1 MPKNYRSKTFQPDDL
16 PIVLQSSG
24 SRGFFGLQVDDSDS
38 VSVAF
43 GPSPDDADFIEVSG
57 AYCTPLW
64 EPNIVPGERIEI
76 RSDSTTSP
84 ITIVS
89 DTLPTSD
96 DITDA
101 FHLDVAGI
109 ESVGCE
115 LDTEYFGSSLDFKV
129 ALKVRGGAFSDG
141 SIPITYRNTPN
152 AIILSSRGAS
162 MLVRID
168 SIGLDT
174 GNISTGNLMGRLED
188 KSAYTK
194 DWSEIEFRIYQK
206 NAETVFIELRFDKVQ
221 VFKESFPCNGY
232 DGAIPVLYFLGRQGN
247 SVNNGDFWVKDFT
260 IDGDKFPMDEGA
272 GNTLVS
278 DDGKAAT
285 VDVNAF
291 EWSRYPQ

>member
-76 RSDSTTSP
+76 RSDSTTNP

-89 DTLPTSD
+89 DTLPISD

-101 FHLDVAGI
+101 FHLDVDGVV
-109 ESVGCE
+109 STGCE
-115 LDTEYFGSSLDFKV
+115 LDTTYTGSTNDFKV
-129 ALKVRGGAFSDG
+129 SFKIRGGEFLEG
-141 SIPITYRNTPN
+141 SIPVVYNTSPDS
-152 AIILSSRGAS
+152 IILASRGSS
-162 MLVRID
+162 MLVRIS

-174 GNISTGNLMGRLED
+174 GNMSTGRLMERLAE
-188 KSAYTK
+188 KVAYSNG
-194 DWSEIEFRIYQK
+194 WSEVEIRISQSVP
-206 NAETVFIELRFDKVQ
+206 NSVFVEVRFDRLQ
-221 VFKESFPCNGY
+221 VLKESFPCSGIGG
-232 DGAIPVLYFLGRQGN
+232 DMPIQYFLGRGGN
-247 SVNNGDFWVKDFT
+247 SVNSADFWVKDFT

>member
-76 RSDSTTSP
+76 RSDSTTNP

-89 DTLPTSD
+89 DTLPISD

-101 FHLDVAGI
+101 FHLDVAGVAS
-109 ESVGCE
+109 EGCVLDADYVGK
-115 LDTEYFGSSLDFKV
+115 TSNFRAGF
-129 ALKVRGGAFSDG
+129 KVRGGQLLEG
-141 SIPITYRNTPN
+141 NLPIVHKNSSNT
-152 AIILSSRGAS
+152 IVLSSRGSS
-162 MLVRID
+162 MLVRIS

-174 GNISTGNLMGRLED
+174 GNIGTGGLMGRLTE
-188 KSAYTK
+188 KAAYSK
-194 DWSEIEFRIYQK
+194 AWSEIEVLISQSTHHSVSV
-206 NAETVFIELRFDKVQ
+206 ALRFDKVQ
-221 VFKESFPCNGY
+221 IFKESFPCTGING
-232 DGAIPVLYFLGRQGN
+232 DVPVEYFLGRSGSSLN
-247 SVNNGDFWVKDFT
+247 TADIWVKDFS
-260 IDGDKFPMDEGA
+260 IDGDVFPMDEGA

-278 DDGKAAT
+278 NDSKAAT
-285 VDVNAF
+285 VDTNAF